1 MQKTLFSLPS
11 NLEDT
16 KLRVRCCDAFIDK
29 HDEKQ
34 LLELT
39 IKQVENKLKDGIAV
53 YEFLT
58 GARRLYFDIENLVVQ
73 SIDELDCFIVQL
85 IEDFC
90 SFYQIFGVRYIVTM
104 NMKSRHP
111 GLSLH
116 IFTDIYIQN
125 AQMARDMIRLFVRSN
140 LQYRGIIDVLVYNDE
155 QYMRMPYS
163 RNALQGIVYKESIS
177 FSKKKEIEV
186 NGDKVTVISKETIK
200 PKVIEEPEA
209 NKEINDYIRC
219 VICSKKKTLVDV
231 SGTLISERTER
242 SSVDVIEAGCNLRDV
257 ISERTERSS
266 VDKGFNFDLNEND
279 FHFIYKSTYADDY
292 DKSVPFIISDIR
304 DCTLYSNR
312 LPHIVLPIDDIIQT
326 QKFNVKFDE
335 SDRVTGSYGGSYDE
349 FIYQF

>member
-16 KLRVRCCDAFIDK
+16 KLCVRCSDAFLDK
-29 HDEKQ
+29 HDEKE

-39 IKQVENKLKDGIAV
+39 IKQVESKLKDGNAV

-58 GARRLYFDIENLVVQ
+58 GARRLYFDIENLIVQ
-73 SIDELDCFIVQL
+73 SIDELNCFIVQL

-90 SFYQIFGVRYIVTM
+90 SFYQIFGVRYIVTL

-116 IFTDIYIQN
+116 IITDIYVQN
-125 AQMARDMIRLFVRSN
+125 AQMVRDMIRLFVRSN

-186 NGDKVTVISKETIK
+186 NGDKVTVISKESIK

-209 NKEINDYIRC
+209 NKEINDFIRC
-219 VICSKKKTLVDV
+219 VIRSVKK
-231 SGTLISERTER
+231 SFI
-242 SSVDVIEAGCNLRDV
+242 DVIEAGSNLRDV
-257 ISERTERSS
+257 IPERTERSS

-292 DKSVPFIISDIR
+292 DKSVPFILSDIS

-335 SDRVTGSYGGSYDE
+335 SDRVTTSYGGSYDE
-349 FIYQF
+349 FIYEF

>member
-29 HDEKQ
+29 HDEKE

-39 IKQVENKLKDGIAV
+39 IKQVESKLKDGNAV

-58 GARRLYFDIENLVVQ
+58 GARRLYFDIENLIVQ

-90 SFYQIFGVRYIVTM
+90 SFYQIFGVRYIVTL

-116 IFTDIYIQN
+116 IITDIYVQN
-125 AQMARDMIRLFVRSN
+125 AQMVRDMVRLFVRSN

-186 NGDKVTVISKETIK
+186 NGDKVTVISKESIK

-209 NKEINDYIRC
+209 NKEINDFIRC
-219 VICSKKKTLVDV
+219 VICSKKKKLIDV
-231 SGTLISERTER
+231 IEADSNLRDVIPERTER
-242 SSVDVIEAGCNLRDV
+242 SSI
-257 ISERTERSS
+257 
-266 VDKGFNFDLNEND
+266 DKGFNFDLNEND

-292 DKSVPFIISDIR
+292 DKSVPFILSDIR

-335 SDRVTGSYGGSYDE
+335 SDRVTVSYGGSYDE
-349 FIYQF
+349 FIYEF